1 MNKKFY
7 LGALAC
13 LWACTND
20 NGNNDDSNVTDDSGT
35 QRDDTGNNND
45 DTGKNNDDTGKTDD
59 TGGTDD
65 TGKEE
70 TISARLELVVDGL
83 TAPVNLATLP
93 WDKGHLY
100 IVDQP
105 GRVYR
110 IDPSA
115 SKVELGKPWADLT
128 SIIGDLDPKY
138 DERGLLSMAGSSDAG
153 MEGRVYFFHTIP
165 ASDWPTLPSGYDH
178 ENVVAEYTATKDALD
193 VTSGSI
199 KWSDDHPYMNHNGGS
214 ILFGDDGY
222 LYISLGDGGNKN
234 DIGLGHSEPLGN
246 GQDRTNQEGSI
257 LRIQVG
263 PKILGYDIP
272 SDNPL
277 VGLDCAAEI
286 WAYGFRNPST
296 ISFDRSTGQL
306 WATDAGQSM
315 MEEVDLV
322 TKGQNYGWNIKEGTL
337 CFNED
342 DELSPLD
349 TCADTDSY
357 GVKLTD
363 PILTFTNA
371 ASPKVDKAEG
381 PVGTVIVGGATYR
394 GSNVPDLQ
402 AGDFIFGSYSGD
414 FEGTFGS
421 LFVGRADSSSSTGWK
436 LYPLDL
442 GTATTGHFVLHVAAD
457 DNGEIYVLVNDMGTP
472 SGSTGAVYR
481 LVASK

>member
-1 MNKKFY
+1 MNTKFY

-13 LWACTND
+13 LCACTD
-20 NGNNDDSNVTDDSGT
+20 DKGTNNDDSGISDDSGT
-35 QRDDTGNNND
+35 VRDDTGNTND
-45 DTGKNNDDTGKTDD
+45 DTGSNKDDSGGGDDSGKPDM
-59 TGGTDD
+59 
-65 TGKEE
+65 
-70 TISARLELVVDGL
+70 ISAHLELVVDGL

-128 SIIGDLDPKY
+128 STIGELDPKY
-138 DERGLLSMAGSSDAG
+138 DERGLLSMAGSNDKD
-153 MEGRVYFFHTIP
+153 MEGRVYFFHTVP
-165 ASDWPTLPSGYDH
+165 STSWPTLPSGYDH
-178 ENVVAEYTATKDALD
+178 ENVVAEYQATKDALD
-193 VTSGSI
+193 ATSGSI

-214 ILFGDDGY
+214 IAFGDDGY

-234 DIGLGHSEPLGN
+234 DVGLGHSDPLGN

-257 LRIQVG
+257 LRIEVG
-263 PKILGYDIP
+263 PKILGYAIP

-277 VGLDCAAEI
+277 VGLDGAPEI
-286 WAYGFRNPST
+286 WAYGFRNPSS
-296 ISFDRSTGQL
+296 ISFDHSTGQL
-306 WATDAGQSM
+306 WVADAGQSM

-322 TKGQNYGWNIKEGTL
+322 TKGQNYGWNIKEGTF

-342 DELSPLD
+342 DEYSPLD
-349 TCADTDSY
+349 TCADTDTY

-371 ASPKVDKAEG
+371 DSPKVDKAMG

-394 GSNVPDLQ
+394 GSGVPDLE
-402 AGDFIFGSYSGD
+402 AGDYIFGSYSGD
-414 FEGTFGS
+414 FEGTYGS
-421 LFVGRADSSSSTGWK
+421 LFVGRADSGSSTGWK

-442 GTATTGHFVLHVAAD
+442 GKETTGHFVLHVAAD
-457 DNGEIYVLVNDMGTP
+457 DNGEIYVLVNDTGAP
-472 SGSTGAVYR
+472 SGTTGAVYR
-481 LVASK
+481 LVAGM